1 MRLDKYLAD
10 MNLGSRSQVKDLI
23 KAGKVMVNGKVAN
36 NGKDK
41 VNENDNVIV
50 NGQKINYQKYH
61 YFLLNKPQDVISA
74 TEDLKQKTVLDLLK
88 PEDRYKDLAP
98 VGRLDK
104 DTTGLLLITNDGQ
117 LNHDLLSPKKHVD
130 KVYMARIEGIVTSAT
145 IEKFLSGLVLSDGTK
160 LKSAKLEVLFADGIH
175 NQSIIKITISEGKYH
190 QIKRMFLNV
199 GMKVLELDRIQMGKL
214 KLDQDLKQGQYRE
227 LGLDE
232 VKKI

>member
-23 KAGKVMVNGKVAN
+23 KVGKVMVNGKVAN

-50 NGQKINYQKYH
+50 NGQKINYQRYH